1 MATRRKKAA
10 STRKPDA
17 LRLLRSDHEEVSAL
31 FRKYEKGTRLGAEEK
46 RALAERICDAL
57 TIHAKIEEEIFYP
70 ACDEAVQKAED
81 LLAEAR
87 VEHQTLKDL
96 IAKIE
101 AQQPGTCEF
110 DAEVKVLGE
119 YVKHHV
125 KEEQGELFPK
135 VRKSDLDL
143 ESLGSELAE
152 RKSSLQQPA
161 RGSLAGTDIDRR
173 IE

>member
-1 MATRRKKAA
+1 MATRKKTP
-10 STRKPDA
+10 STRKLNA
-17 LRLLRSDHEEVSAL
+17 LQFLKVDHEEVSAL
-31 FRKYEKGTRLGAEEK
+31 FEKYEKGTRLGPAEK
-46 RALAERICDAL
+46 RALAEKICDAL
-57 TIHAKIEEEIFYP
+57 TVHAQIEEEIFYP

-87 VEHQTLKDL
+87 VEHQALKDL

-101 AQQPGTCEF
+101 AQQPGTSEF

-125 KEEQGELFPK
+125 KEEQGEIFPK

-143 ESLGSELAE
+143 ESLGNQLAE
-152 RKSSLQQPA
+152 RKTSLEESA
-161 RGSLAGTDIDRR
+161 R
-173 IE
+173 

>member
-1 MATRRKKAA
+1 MATARHKTA
-10 STRKPDA
+10 SMRKPDA
-17 LRLLRSDHEEVSAL
+17 LQLLKTDHEEVSAL
-31 FRKYEKGTRLGAEEK
+31 FERYENGTRLDADEK
-46 RALAERICDAL
+46 RTLADKICEAV
-57 TIHAKIEEEIFYP
+57 TIHAQIEEEIFYP

-87 VEHQTLKDL
+87 VEHRALKDL

-110 DAEVKVLGE
+110 DAEVKVLSE

-125 KEEQGELFPK
+125 KEEQSELFPK

-143 ESLGSELAE
+143 EGLGNELAE
-152 RKSSLQQPA
+152 RKSILQRQ
-161 RGSLAGTDIDRR
+161 LD
-173 IE
+173 

>member
-1 MATRRKKAA
+1 MAMARRKKTAA
-10 STRKPDA
+10 TRKADA
-17 LRLLRSDHEEVSAL
+17 LQLLKADHEEVSAL
-31 FRKYEKGTRLGAEEK
+31 FDKYEKGTRLGAEEK
-46 RALAERICDAL
+46 RALAEKICEAL
-57 TIHAKIEEEIFYP
+57 TVHAQIEEEIFYP

-125 KEEQGELFPK
+125 KEEQGEIFPK

-143 ESLGSELAE
+143 KSLGDELAE
-152 RKSSLQQPA
+152 RKANLEESAS
-161 RGSLAGTDIDRR
+161 
-173 IE
+173 